1 MLRRMSW
8 LIAAMSVLVVV
19 IAAGSSGAA
28 SIPSGTRTLAQNSL
42 EPVYNDEQAGQIGYI
57 MRPEHTAQPVNSNPT
72 AWAPFYLVIYPVGS
86 TAASTYL
93 CMHLPVDNCPSHG
106 PGAAAFAQAT
116 YPTVYGAGVIGHDHL
131 MDFPGGSD
139 FNIAWEPMFVLFTPQ
154 GAADGHQPA
163 RPHGRADRRAGCERR
178 REGVPAPN
186 ADLHLRLG
194 AGEALRHGNAGRAV
208 RASKREPSG
217 ARELARAPREEG
229 ASA

>member
-1 MLRRMSW
+1 MLRRMFW

-19 IAAGSSGAA
+19 IAAGSGGAA
-28 SIPSGTRTLAQNSL
+28 SIPSGERTLAQISL

-57 MRPEHTAQPVNSNPT
+57 LKPEHTAQPVNSNPT

-106 PGAAAFAQAT
+106 PGVAAFAQAT

-139 FNIAWEPMFVLFTPQ
+139 FNIAWEPMNVLFTPK
-154 GAADGHQPA
+154 GAADGAINEHVLTDAQIGALVANGDAKVFP
-163 RPHGRADRRAGCERR
+163 RPTRTFICASVPERLYDMATPL
-178 REGVPAPN
+178 VP
-186 ADLHLRLG
+186 
-194 AGEALRHGNAGRAV
+194 
-208 RASKREPSG
+208 
-217 ARELARAPREEG
+217 
-229 ASA
+229 